1 MPIEYL
7 TLREG
12 ITLSLAKTY
21 LENIKIKQTGKF
33 QFMFNNNLNLAKK
46 VKRKIFRQS
55 RSFITMLILYVDL
68 RGLQVLDQFLQN
80 YLNSKQKEAH
90 AQAKVLVIVK

>member
-33 QFMFNNNLNLAKK
+33 QFMFNNNLNL
-46 VKRKIFRQS
+46 VKRKIFRRS
-55 RSFITMLILYVDL
+55 RSFTTMLIHYVDL

>member
-7 TLREG
+7 TLREE
-12 ITLSLAKTY
+12 ITLNLAKTY
-21 LENIKIKQTGKF
+21 LENIKIKQT
-33 QFMFNNNLNLAKK
+33 
-46 VKRKIFRQS
+46 VKRKIFRRS
-55 RSFITMLILYVDL
+55 RSFTTMLILYVDL